1 MLFHVTDVASTKVHA
16 LYVFLACSRECSSLS
31 GFFEFPLCDHSARAR
46 LAACLVPRPHFFGLN
61 VVKLPSGDCQMT
73 KKHLL
78 GKRRPCCRVQCKY
91 LLFVRNCCKISPQ
104 LVVPMLYSNDLHS
117 KSFMVSLV
125 LEALDDACYLNHES
139 NGDIPLPIAQAFS

>member
-1 MLFHVTDVASTKVHA
+1 
-16 LYVFLACSRECSSLS
+16 
-31 GFFEFPLCDHSARAR
+31 
-46 LAACLVPRPHFFGLN
+46 
-61 VVKLPSGDCQMT
+61 MT

-78 GKRRPCCRVQCKY
+78 GKGRPCCRVQCK
-91 LLFVRNCCKISPQ
+91 FHCSSEIVARFRHKFNC

-139 NGDIPLPIAQAFS
+139 NGDIPLPIAQVFS